1 MSELSDFIETPVD
14 TQEPEVETPAPEI
27 QAKTTA
33 NETQEGDGE
42 GTPAQ
47 ADPPPKAVDD
57 APEGAPTAPDNKEPG
72 HIPIA
77 ALLDERGKR
86 QAVERELEQLRSQM
100 RQTEK
105 IPTPDVFE
113 DPDGYTKHMQY
124 EAEIREW
131 NLRCDLTS
139 DMMRSIHDDYDDM
152 ESRFIEMGKENSE
165 LFVRMRQSSNPAKFA
180 YDTAKKA
187 IRFEAMENVD
197 EWEAKKTAEIEAK
210 VKAEFEQKA
219 KDRASKADSIPPS
232 LAAATAVGG
241 NTAVISVPDPLKTT
255 FNR

>member
-1 MSELSDFIETPVD
+1 MSELADFIETPVE
-14 TQEPEVETPAPEI
+14 TQEPEAETPAPEI
-27 QAKTTA
+27 QAEPPA
-33 NETQEGDGE
+33 AEAQEADGE

-47 ADPPPKAVDD
+47 DDPPPKAADD
-57 APEGAPTAPDNKEPG
+57 APEGAPTAPDNKEPDS
-72 HIPIA
+72 IPIA

-100 RQTEK
+100 SQAEQT
-105 IPTPDVFE
+105 PAPDVFE
-113 DPDGYTKHMQY
+113 DPDGYRKHMQD
-124 EAEIREW
+124 EAELREW

-152 ESRFIEMGKENSE
+152 EARFIEMGKENSE
-165 LFVRMRQSSNPAKFA
+165 LLLRMRQSSNPAKFA

-210 VKAEFEQKA
+210 LKAEFEQKA
-219 KDRASKADSIPPS
+219 NERATKADSLPPS
-232 LAAATAVGG
+232 LTAATAVGG
-241 NTAVISVPDPLKTT
+241 NTAVISVPDPLETT